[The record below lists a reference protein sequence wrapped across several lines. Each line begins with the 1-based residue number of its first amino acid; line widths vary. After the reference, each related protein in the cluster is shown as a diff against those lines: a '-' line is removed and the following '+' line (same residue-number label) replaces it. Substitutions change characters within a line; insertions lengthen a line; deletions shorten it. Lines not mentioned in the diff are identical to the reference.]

1 MKRWSRLLMGALIAL
16 SIAALSLAMRAVL
29 SGRDEPQ
36 VRARLVVP
44 VKERMGFA
52 QAEGPRP
59 FAFPADHGPHLAY
72 Q

>member
-1 MKRWSRLLMGALIAL
+1 MKPWSRLLIGALIAL

-36 VRARLVVP
+36 VRARLVVLA
-44 VKERMGFA
+44 EETTGFA

-59 FAFPADHGPHLAY
+59 FDFPADYGPHLAY